1 MRIVAVA
8 VAHVPV
14 NSRGDW
20 LFISLR
26 TDGGLAGYGE
36 ISQSGDDALAT
47 WFMKE
52 RVGPALMTME
62 LGAIG
67 GVMGELRRRFPNHAS
82 GMSAVGTVLAGVE
95 LALWDL
101 RARSLGVPLYELFG
115 GRLHDR
121 IKLYANINR
130 GAVDRS
136 CGGFATAAAQAVAEG
151 FEGVKCAPF
160 DGLRWGYGDLRD
172 GVKGIDAGVARV
184 AAVRDA
190 IGPGPALMVDCHSRL
205 SRELALYVI
214 EALGPY
220 RLTWLEEPLALVDG
234 GHDGATLG
242 ERSQIPI
249 AGGESVADASAGFQL
264 LKHGGVSVL
273 MPDIKCCGLWTA
285 RVLSHLAEGLCI
297 PVSPH
302 NPSGPVA
309 TMGSAH
315 LAAALPNFLALEFP
329 WGEVPWRARLTVPEE
344 CVRDGSLILPSGPGL
359 GIDLN
364 EFPYE
369 T

>member
-151 FEGVKCAPF
+151 FEGDRPNA
-160 DGLRWGYGDLRD
+160 GADLPVWRGRD
-172 GVKGIDAGVARV
+172 RGGCGRSGSG
-184 AAVRDA
+184 AV
-190 IGPGPALMVDCHSRL
+190 L
-205 SRELALYVI
+205 
-214 EALGPY
+214 
-220 RLTWLEEPLALVDG
+220 
-234 GHDGATLG
+234 
-242 ERSQIPI
+242 
-249 AGGESVADASAGFQL
+249 
-264 LKHGGVSVL
+264 
-273 MPDIKCCGLWTA
+273 
-285 RVLSHLAEGLCI
+285 
-297 PVSPH
+297 
-302 NPSGPVA
+302 
-309 TMGSAH
+309 
-315 LAAALPNFLALEFP
+315 
-329 WGEVPWRARLTVPEE
+329 
-344 CVRDGSLILPSGPGL
+344 
-359 GIDLN
+359 
-364 EFPYE
+364 
-369 T
+369 